1 MNRDRITFIVKAAAI
16 AAIYYVLTMVL
27 APISYGLVQ
36 FRIAEAMTILPLFT
50 TAAIPGLF
58 IGCLFANIIGGF
70 GLLDIVFGSLTTL
83 LAAYLTSKLRNK
95 YLAVLPPILL
105 NAFIIPIWV
114 SSAMNVPYM
123 IGVGTIGFGQFVS
136 AGILGIV
143 LASIFERVTG
153 KDIH

>member
-1 MNRDRITFIVKAAAI
+1 MNRERITYIVMAATI
-16 AAIYYVLTMVL
+16 AAIYFVLSMAL

-36 FRIAEAMTILPLFT
+36 FRISEAMTILPLFT
-50 TAAIPGLF
+50 PAAIPGLF
-58 IGCLFANIIGGF
+58 IGCMFANILGGF
-70 GLLDIVFGSLTTL
+70 GLIDIVFGSLTTL
-83 LAAYLTSKLRNK
+83 AAAYLTSKMRNK

-105 NAFIIPIWV
+105 NALIIPIWV
-114 SSAMNVPYM
+114 SSAMNVPYI